1 MSRPKI
7 QPDYNAEKVVKE
19 LINAVV
25 ESYEETGELKITANE
40 FNMSPLKIRKMLI
53 TAGVYHSEVSD
64 EINELYSQGKSVS
77 QIMEITGLKKSSIN
91 GYLPYSKV
99 IYKPEKIS
107 LNAARIKVYRERK
120 EIVDMLQKEMNDS
133 ILWRGIVLFQKYPFH
148 TFTGLP
154 FSYTLKIGKGGEYTK
169 ELLVNRRN
177 KSKSLTWSSVELA
190 LEEALKQRGKII
202 KKPKD
207 IGDIRGISYL
217 YPIFYRIG
225 LIDIPEQVATKIELT
240 KRQRQQGQRE

>member
-1 MSRPKI
+1 
-7 QPDYNAEKVVKE
+7 
-19 LINAVV
+19 
-25 ESYEETGELKITANE
+25 
-40 FNMSPLKIRKMLI
+40 
-53 TAGVYHSEVSD
+53 
-64 EINELYSQGKSVS
+64 
-77 QIMEITGLKKSSIN
+77 
-91 GYLPYSKV
+91 
-99 IYKPEKIS
+99 
-107 LNAARIKVYRERK
+107 
-120 EIVDMLQKEMNDS
+120 MLQKEMNDS

-154 FSYTLKIGKGGEYTK
+154 FSYTLKIGKDGEYTK

-190 LEEALKQRGKII
+190 FEEALKQRGKII

>member
-1 MSRPKI
+1 ML
-7 QPDYNAEKVVKE
+7 AEV
-19 LINAVV
+19 LN
-25 ESYEETGELKITANE
+25 
-40 FNMSPLKIRKMLI
+40 F
-53 TAGVYHSEVSD
+53 
-64 EINELYSQGKSVS
+64 QGAKPILGMGSLS
-77 QIMEITGLKKSSIN
+77 N
-91 GYLPYSKV
+91 V

-154 FSYTLKIGKGGEYTK
+154 FSYTLKIGKDGEYTK

-190 LEEALKQRGKII
+190 FEEALKQRGKII

-207 IGDIRGISYL
+207 IGDIRGSAGKEVHVL
-217 YPIFYRIG
+217 YT
-225 LIDIPEQVATKIELT
+225 DIPRLVAMAKER
-240 KRQRQQGQRE
+240 KKGHKQK